1 MLNAITIKNFRC
13 FSNTKVLGFNFFF
26 IFCFLVSTTN
36 LQAQADSRAN
46 EIGKQLKI
54 TDSQI
59 NGRIKQACEEYYKKL
74 DEAEKQADETQRSI
88 KKLRANQN
96 YAVKVKS
103 VLTPEQKIAFDK
115 FNKKEQDSFVKKPS
129 TKSNTNTAKQTEK
142 QAKKPTKTKSKP
154 KKVVK
159 NKKD

>member
-1 MLNAITIKNFRC
+1 MKSLVFI
-13 FSNTKVLGFNFFF
+13 FSFF
-26 IFCFLVSTTN
+26 IFCLFAPISN

-46 EIGKQLKI
+46 EIAKQLKI

-59 NGRIKQACEEYYKKL
+59 SGRIKQACEEYYKKL

-103 VLTPEQKIAFDK
+103 VLTPEQKLAFDK
-115 FNKKEQDSFVKKPS
+115 FNKKEQDAFVKKPA
-129 TKSNTNTAKQTEK
+129 TKSNASTTKPTKPTKK
-142 QAKKPTKTKSKP
+142 QAKKQPKPKTKKGAKS
-154 KKVVK
+154 
-159 NKKD
+159 KKD